1 MEHNIIVVG
10 SCNTDMVIK
19 SKRIPVP
26 GETILGGKFLMN
38 PGGKGANQAVAAAR
52 LGGNVTF
59 IARVGDDMFGKRS
72 VELYKK
78 EGMNTKFITTDPEQP
93 SGVAL
98 IMVDEKGEN
107 CISVA
112 ASANDTLTSKE
123 VAAAEGLFNEGDIVL
138 MQLETPLETI
148 EYTAEMANKKGMK
161 VILNPAP
168 ARELPASLLKN
179 IYMVIPNETEAELLS
194 GVHVTDFDSAKKA
207 ADVISG
213 KGVDIVLITMG
224 KRGAFVKEGDNYEIV
239 PTYKT
244 VPLDTTAAGDTFCGA
259 LCVAMSEGK
268 SIKDAVKFAN
278 RSASV
283 SVTRMGA
290 QSSVPYRKEI
300 DELIEKDSL

>member
-1 MEHNIIVVG
+1 
-10 SCNTDMVIK
+10 
-19 SKRIPVP
+19 
-26 GETILGGKFLMN
+26 
-38 PGGKGANQAVAAAR
+38 
-52 LGGNVTF
+52 
-59 IARVGDDMFGKRS
+59 
-72 VELYKK
+72 
-78 EGMNTKFITTDPEQP
+78 
-93 SGVAL
+93 
-98 IMVDEKGEN
+98 
-107 CISVA
+107 
-112 ASANDTLTSKE
+112 
-123 VAAAEGLFNEGDIVL
+123 
-138 MQLETPLETI
+138 
-148 EYTAEMANKKGMK
+148 
-161 VILNPAP
+161 
-168 ARELPASLLKN
+168 
-179 IYMVIPNETEAELLS
+179 MVIPNETEAELLS

-224 KRGAFVKEGDNYEIV
+224 KRGASVKEGDNYEIV